1 MNIIWIS
8 PQGTSRHGPEE
19 LAALVARKDGFLW
32 LDLPACDDRMAE
44 TLEQVMHFHHHGV
57 TECRNRSPMP
67 KLHVYNDHFFILMHT
82 TEMAGGKVQTFQM
95 SAFIHETRYIVTVH
109 KDPPAADIAP
119 ELVWREADA
128 IRERMDQGRFRP
140 RAPAELAHALVLAST
155 QRIEACIN
163 QLAEQVDRLEN
174 GITRGRLSEY
184 ERMLDGLSQVRRDMQ
199 TVRIST
205 AASREVHVRMLSF
218 TRGLKDDTVFWL
230 RDMADQYE
238 RLKNVC
244 DSEKELLREVLDLY
258 QSRVANDLSKLV
270 RKLTALGSIL
280 VADTLVAGIYGM
292 NFAHMPELSWQYGYP
307 MALGMMVVLSA
318 GMAWWFKKQDWL

>member
-1 MNIIWIS
+1 MNITWIS
-8 PQGTSRHGPEE
+8 PQGITRHAPEALTGL
-19 LAALVARKDGFLW
+19 LARTDGFLW

-44 TLEQVMHFHHHGV
+44 TLERLMRFHHHGV
-57 TECRNRSPMP
+57 TECRNRSPIP

-82 TEMAGGKVQTFQM
+82 TEMGAGRVQSFQM
-95 SAFIHETRYIVTVH
+95 SMFIHETRYLVTVH
-109 KDPPAADIAP
+109 KAPTGDMVP
-119 ELVWREADA
+119 ELAWRETDA

-155 QRIEACIN
+155 QRIEACVN
-163 QLAEQVDRLEN
+163 HLAEQVDRLEN

-184 ERMLDGLSQVRRDMQ
+184 ERMLDGLSQVRRDLQ

-205 AASREVHVRMLSF
+205 AASREVHARMLSF
-218 TRGLKDDTVFWL
+218 TRGLHEDTVFWL

-292 NFAHMPELSWQYGYP
+292 NFKHMPELSWYYGYP

-318 GMAWWFKKQDWL
+318 AMGWWFKKQDWL